1 MVKNNQISILYSFA
15 FYKEGGPV
23 FILIGGEGPGQDP
36 ILVVAGAWIE
46 WAKKHNAA
54 LFTLEHRFYG
64 ESHPTPDLSTE
75 NLQWLSSR

>member
-1 MVKNNQISILYSFA
+1 M
-15 FYKEGGPV
+15 
-23 FILIGGEGPGQDP
+23 IGGEGSVDP
-36 ILVVAGAWIE
+36 LWVECCFAYID

-64 ESHPTPDLSTE
+64 ESHPTPDISSE